1 MTVWYFHFLT
11 KKNLPHGAFVTSKF
25 PSFVVVCAKSKAV
38 DSYLNAFVSSVHS
51 EKLPVGA
58 CLAAN
63 IRNISHSSP
72 HATRFAKAGE
82 KEPMAAAGEV

>member
-11 KKNLPHGAFVTSKF
+11 KKNLPHRALVASKF
-25 PSFVVVCAKSKAV
+25 PFFVVVCVKSKAV

-51 EKLPVGA
+51 EKMPVGA

-63 IRNISHSSP
+63 IRNIRHSSP
-72 HATRFAKAGE
+72 RATWFAKTGE